1 MNIARKINKVIRY
14 YNKYGFRYLVEIS
27 AEKIFKLEERRY
39 QKFHKKS
46 LLSSKEKEIQS
57 KKVFQYMPKFSI
69 VVPLYKTPEKYLRSM
84 IDSICQQTYQNWELC
99 LSDGSGKK
107 SPIRKILED
116 YVQKEKRIKV
126 KRNSHQLNISEN
138 TNKALELCTGDYIVF
153 VDHDDLLAPNALYE
167 CVKILNKKP
176 DIKIIYTDED
186 KVSMNGKKYFQPH
199 FKPDFNRE
207 LLNSTNYFCHLLV
220 VDKIIVDQVGMF
232 RSEFDGA
239 QDYDF
244 IFRCTEISEEIYHIP
259 KVLYHWR
266 MHKGSTAEKPESKM
280 YAFEAGANAIRA
292 HYDRIGLKNV
302 RVVQTKYLGVYR
314 TKYILNRNPKV
325 SILIPNKDH
334 IEDLKKCINSIKRC
348 NYLNYEIIII
358 ENNSR
363 KMETI
368 EYYKKL
374 EKEDERVRVVY
385 WKGEFN
391 YSSINNYGANYAEG
405 EYILFL
411 NNDTEIINCDC
422 IEELVGVCTRE
433 DVGAVGARLYYD
445 DDTIQHAGVVL
456 GLGGIAGH
464 IFLNTPRDQVGY
476 FARIVTQ
483 QNYSAVTA
491 ACVMVRKQVFDEIG
505 RFDEKLRVAFND
517 VDLCLKIQEK
527 GYLIVYNPYA
537 ELYHYESKTRGKED
551 SIEKLQRLNEESIIF
566 KRRWRENLKKGDPY
580 YNINF
585 SLNSMDC
592 KLKKM

>member
-167 CVKILNKKP
+167 CVKILNRKP

-358 ENNSR
+358 ENSSR

>member
-1 MNIARKINKVIRY
+1 
-14 YNKYGFRYLVEIS
+14 
-27 AEKIFKLEERRY
+27 
-39 QKFHKKS
+39 
-46 LLSSKEKEIQS
+46 
-57 KKVFQYMPKFSI
+57 
-69 VVPLYKTPEKYLRSM
+69 
-84 IDSICQQTYQNWELC
+84 
-99 LSDGSGKK
+99 
-107 SPIRKILED
+107 
-116 YVQKEKRIKV
+116 
-126 KRNSHQLNISEN
+126 
-138 TNKALELCTGDYIVF
+138 
-153 VDHDDLLAPNALYE
+153 
-167 CVKILNKKP
+167 
-176 DIKIIYTDED
+176 
-186 KVSMNGKKYFQPH
+186 
-199 FKPDFNRE
+199 
-207 LLNSTNYFCHLLV
+207 
-220 VDKIIVDQVGMF
+220 
-232 RSEFDGA
+232 
-239 QDYDF
+239 
-244 IFRCTEISEEIYHIP
+244 
-259 KVLYHWR
+259 
-266 MHKGSTAEKPESKM
+266 
-280 YAFEAGANAIRA
+280 
-292 HYDRIGLKNV
+292 
-302 RVVQTKYLGVYR
+302 
-314 TKYILNRNPKV
+314 
-325 SILIPNKDH
+325 
-334 IEDLKKCINSIKRC
+334 
-348 NYLNYEIIII
+348 
-358 ENNSR
+358 
-363 KMETI
+363 METI